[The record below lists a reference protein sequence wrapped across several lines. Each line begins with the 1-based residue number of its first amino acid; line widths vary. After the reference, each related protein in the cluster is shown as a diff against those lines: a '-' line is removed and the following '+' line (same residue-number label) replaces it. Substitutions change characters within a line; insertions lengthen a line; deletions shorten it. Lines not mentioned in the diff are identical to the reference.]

1 MGSIPIGDFRCS
13 RLVRRLICFKRSF
26 NLRAW
31 AWFSHTKRS
40 GNRSAEK
47 CLIVALQTCT
57 LPALAVYSQVM
68 PMIQNSS
75 VETDVRVQILNSFLT
90 TPHRKLEE
98 LAVLHTSALEHDP
111 LFYGHLAPW
120 YFEKGEVRDHKLLF
134 VAHLATSTYPEFR
147 AGAWVLLQQLAPYEV
162 ARVLDHTKKV
172 IGKTPRSFKG
182 AIAHY
187 LKTREENSRQFDG
200 AALRARNDLKHLYA
214 SLRLKPGSRAQAIL
228 FDEQPPVDSP
238 LYALKSLAKAA
249 TSEEQASVI
258 LENKIPYT
266 TAIGAIKH
274 MTPAVLVALINA
286 MSPQEIINNMASLQK
301 RGAMD
306 NPDLKALI
314 DQKLAAAT
322 TDKRVSTMKAKKAI
336 QAANLDAET
345 ERTLTEITDQR
356 VAARVEIKR
365 PTALFVDKSGSM
377 SQAIE
382 VAKQLAGLI
391 SAVTT
396 ADFSVYAFDT
406 AAFEMKTS
414 VAKGERPAL
423 SDWEKVFKF
432 IKADGGTSIGAPLAK
447 MTRDKVYVEQ
457 LLIVTD
463 EGENT
468 APYLV
473 DAWTEYCQQMSA
485 APSVIVVQVGGSY
498 DRFAQGLQERGVELT
513 RYRFS
518 GDDYSIV
525 NILPLLAMP
534 SKAELVDLIMGYALP
549 ERPKVAV

>member
-1 MGSIPIGDFRCS
+1 M
-13 RLVRRLICFKRSF
+13 
-26 NLRAW
+26 
-31 AWFSHTKRS
+31 
-40 GNRSAEK
+40 
-47 CLIVALQTCT
+47 
-57 LPALAVYSQVM
+57 VM
-68 PMIQNSS
+68 PMTQNPST
-75 VETDVRVQILNSFLT
+75 ETDVRVQVLNSFLT

-98 LAVLHTSALEHDP
+98 LAPLHTSALERDP

-134 VAHLATSTYPEFR
+134 VAHLATSEYPEFR
-147 AGAWVLLQQLAPYEV
+147 EAAWVLLQQLAPYEV
-162 ARVLDHTKKV
+162 ARALDHTKRV

-182 AIAHY
+182 AIVHY
-187 LKTREENSRQFDG
+187 LRTREANIRQFDG
-200 AALRARNDLKHLYA
+200 AALRARKDLKHLYA
-214 SLRLKPGSRAQAIL
+214 SLRIKPAPRTQAIL
-228 FDEQPPVDSP
+228 FDENPPEDSP
-238 LYALKSLAKAA
+238 LYALKRLAKAETA
-249 TSEEQASVI
+249 EAQASVI

-266 TAIGAIKH
+266 TAVGALKQI
-274 MTPAVLVALINA
+274 TPAVLVALINA
-286 MSPQEIINNMASLQK
+286 MSPQEVINNMASLQK

-306 NPDLKALI
+306 HPEVKALI
-314 DQKLAAAT
+314 DQKLAGAA

-356 VAARVEIKR
+356 VAAKVEIKR

-406 AAFEMKTS
+406 AAFEIK
-414 VAKGERPAL
+414 AKVPAGQRPAL
-423 SDWEKVFKF
+423 SDWEKAFQF
-432 IKADGGTSIGAPLAK
+432 IKANGGTSLGVALSK
-447 MTRDKVYVEQ
+447 MTKEKRYVEQ

-473 DAWTEYCQQMSA
+473 DAWKEYSEKMHV
-485 APSVIVVQVGGSY
+485 APSIIIVQVGGSNE
-498 DRFAQGLQERGVELT
+498 RFAQGLQAQGVELT
-513 RYRFS
+513 RYQFS
-518 GDDYSIV
+518 GDHYSII

-534 SKAELVDLIMGYALP
+534 SKAELVNLIMEYPVP
-549 ERPKVAV
+549 ERPKVTV